1 MLYKLNRRTFIAKVQ
16 LKNHWFHVSWT
27 VYKPDISIRRT
38 VRAGPEGV
46 CLRESWLYIYY
57 LISDCW
63 HGCELNHDVEICFGI
78 HVYLAKFLITLSPNG
93 PFPSNSFSKVAIIK
107 TKDATFA
114 FFLSSFRSPRSFLF
128 SFTFPSLLGF
138 WSFSAASWSHRKPA
152 FWHLFTQ
159 MTANF
164 VRLIFTKSAR
174 CAI

>member
-1 MLYKLNRRTFIAKVQ
+1 MPKLN
-16 LKNHWFHVSWT
+16 LKITGFTLACMT

-57 LISDCW
+57 LISHCW

-78 HVYLAKFLITLSPNG
+78 HVYLARFLITLSPNG

-107 TKDATFA
+107 TKNATFA
-114 FFLSSFRSPRSFLF
+114 FFLSSFRSPRSSLF